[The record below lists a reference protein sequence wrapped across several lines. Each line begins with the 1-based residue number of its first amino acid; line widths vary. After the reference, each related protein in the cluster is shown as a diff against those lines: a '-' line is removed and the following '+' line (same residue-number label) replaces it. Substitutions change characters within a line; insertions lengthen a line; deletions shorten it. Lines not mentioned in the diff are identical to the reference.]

1 MHVTFV
7 DNQQY
12 FDNAY
17 LQGEDTSRLEDKWD
31 WDVEK
36 ELKKG
41 TNIIVAEKN
50 DIDVEI
56 TTELNDTVAKIVNK
70 AYGNRIDVHPSQK

>member
-36 ELKKG
+36 ELKEEQISLLLKRM
-41 TNIIVAEKN
+41 I
-50 DIDVEI
+50 
-56 TTELNDTVAKIVNK
+56 
-70 AYGNRIDVHPSQK
+70 